1 MHIRTNPVLNKVF
14 KPVLKISEWMGLN
27 HPKTF
32 AKIRYFARFHKFLDL
47 EHPKTLNEKMLYMS
61 LCTDTTEW
69 TRLADKYR
77 VREYIHECG
86 LDSTLV
92 ELYGAW
98 ERAEDCDFEKLPNQF
113 VLKCNHGS
121 GDIMI
126 VKDKNAIDQTKIK
139 ALFQKELDT
148 PYGAVESGH
157 HYLRIKP
164 MLIAEELLVNDEIS
178 KQYSSSLIDY
188 KIWCFNGKPTYI
200 FTCSNREKHG
210 CEIMIYD
217 LNWNAHPEWV
227 KFSSTY
233 RKPSRLLPKPIN
245 FDRLYNTAVKLSE
258 PFPILRC
265 DLYSIENKVYFGEM
279 TFTSLGGL
287 MDYFTP
293 EFLLICGDIIDIR
306 NYINKYNK

>member
-1 MHIRTNPVLNKVF
+1 MHIRTNPGLNKLF

-188 KIWCFNGKPTYI
+188 KIWCFNGKPT
-200 FTCSNREKHG
+200 FTWVCCNRDKHG
-210 CEIMIYD
+210 CDVMTYD
-217 LNWNAHPEWV
+217 MDWNAHPEYSLWIDH
-227 KFSSTY
+227 Y
-233 RKPSRLLPKPIN
+233 RHGQITPKPAN
-245 FDRLYNTAVKLSE
+245 FDKMMEMASKLAGDNPVVSVDLYNLNGK
-258 PFPILRC
+258 I
-265 DLYSIENKVYFGEM
+265 YFGEM
-279 TFTSLGGL
+279 TFTRLGAL
-287 MDYFTP
+287 INFFTP
-293 EFLLICGDIIDIR
+293 EFLAMCGEMIKLPI
-306 NYINKYNK
+306 K